1 MKIATPTTASS
12 NICPGHNHTQAA
24 KRGKHQCM
32 AIATLEAGYW
42 GLKKIPTQPIATIFR
57 TRNVQRVGFVL
68 LSCCTQPHFGC
79 NHAFA
84 CMCCGQHPGSPG
96 GRPCML
102 HAEAC
107 CWSAGWK
114 RVWPGGQRHVR
125 TGHVLQVSR
134 RLRPT
139 PTSRF
144 GPPSKQ
150 NACGIQPCLSL
161 RLGRRPAVHTSC
173 ARTYWRL
180 LLCGCG
186 P

>member
-1 MKIATPTTASS
+1 
-12 NICPGHNHTQAA
+12 
-24 KRGKHQCM
+24 
-32 AIATLEAGYW
+32 
-42 GLKKIPTQPIATIFR
+42 LKKSPRPPPLPPFFEHGMYSVSVSSLLFLLHPT
-57 TRNVQRVGFVL
+57 
-68 LSCCTQPHFGC
+68 PHFGC

-84 CMCCGQHPGSPG
+84 CMCCGQRPGCPG
-96 GRPCML
+96 GRPRML
-102 HAEAC
+102 HVEAC
-107 CWSAGWK
+107 CWPARWK

-150 NACGIQPCLSL
+150 NADGIQPCLSL

-173 ARTYWRL
+173 ACTCWRL
-180 LLCGCG
+180 LFCGCG
-186 P
+186 LLARAVGASSTALP